1 MTTTHIELLRHGLPE
16 GEDCF
21 RGHTDFRLTDEGLIQ
36 MRKAAKG
43 SEDVDLVVSSPLV
56 RCQEFASE
64 FSQQLSV
71 PLIVNPDFKEID
83 FGDWDG
89 KPKQD
94 VWEQEQNAL
103 TQFWA
108 SPWTNA
114 APNGETVEA
123 YDKRIEHA
131 WLTMLDE
138 HKGKKILLV
147 THGGVIK
154 QVLRQVLE
162 LAKNEVYLQRLT
174 VPYAAKIKITVYHDT
189 DGKLWP
195 EVHWPV

>member
-56 RCQEFASE
+56 RCQDFASE

-123 YDKRIEHA
+123 YDKRIDHV